1 LLGGVSY
8 YTGQFFNL
16 ERITRAA
23 HAVGALA
30 GYDLAHAVGNV
41 PLRLHD
47 WQVDFAVWCSYKYLN
62 GGPGALGG
70 AYIHERFSLDPHF
83 FRLGGWGGS
92 NAQTRF
98 QMLKEFIPEPGTDGW
113 NLSVAQALVLAGL
126 EASLELFDAAG
137 MDRLRAKSI
146 RLTGYLEYLLGLI
159 PGDRFSI
166 ITPGDPDARGAQLS
180 LLFAENGAAIQAAL
194 AQADIV
200 VDYREPGV
208 IRVSPAPL
216 YNSFSDVYHLCKTI
230 MENL

>member
-1 LLGGVSY
+1 
-8 YTGQFFNL
+8 
-16 ERITRAA
+16 
-23 HAVGALA
+23 
-30 GYDLAHAVGNV
+30 
-41 PLRLHD
+41 
-47 WQVDFAVWCSYKYLN
+47 
-62 GGPGALGG
+62 
-70 AYIHERFSLDPHF
+70 
-83 FRLGGWGGS
+83 
-92 NAQTRF
+92 
-98 QMLKEFIPEPGTDGW
+98 
-113 NLSVAQALVLAGL
+113 VAQALVLAGL